1 MDVPTLKKSLKNW
14 AGVFFLFFFFN
25 GFLGHFRCGSP
36 YANKDVVDA
45 FARLLSA
52 LEQNQSLHKPP
63 WPSPSFPGHRLAQ
76 AGSTC
81 QSQRPPPLISES
93 GSQFESPGT

>member
-1 MDVPTLKKSLKNW
+1 MV
-14 AGVFFLFFFFN
+14 FLFLMVFWDI
-25 GFLGHFRCGSP
+25 LGVVHHN
-36 YANKDVVDA
+36 ANKDVVDA

-81 QSQRPPPLISES
+81 QSQSASSLD
-93 GSQFESPGT
+93 F